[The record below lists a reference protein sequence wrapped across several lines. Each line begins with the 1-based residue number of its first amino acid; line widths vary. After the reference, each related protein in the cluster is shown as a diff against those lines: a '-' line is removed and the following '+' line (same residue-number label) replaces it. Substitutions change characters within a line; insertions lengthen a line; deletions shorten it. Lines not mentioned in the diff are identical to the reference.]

1 MDSLAELRTL
11 IARHA
16 GSEHARAILP
26 DIMLGRITA
35 PTLPLG
41 DVTEPVFG
49 LVAQGAKR
57 AVLGDRVFDYGVG
70 EYLIVGV
77 DLPLV
82 ANVTDASAT
91 VPFLGFGFTLNR
103 AAIARLLLDA
113 GFEGDRSAP
122 PGIATSKAEADLLD
136 PIIRLLRLLD
146 QPGDARILAP
156 GIERE
161 ILWRLVNGD
170 QGMVVRQLGLADSRL
185 SQIGRAVRWIRAHHA
200 EALRIDA
207 LARIA
212 DMSAT
217 SFFRHFRAITSLT
230 PIQYQKQ
237 VRLQEARARLMIEP
251 GHVAAVGFAVGY
263 DSPSQFSREYRRLF
277 GTPPTRDVALL
288 QAQSSSYE
296 KDRE

>member
-1 MDSLAELRTL
+1 MDLLDELRLL

-16 GSEHARAILP
+16 GSDQTSAILP

-41 DVTEPVFG
+41 DVTDPVFG
-49 LVAQGAKR
+49 LVVQGAKR
-57 AVLGDRVFDYGVG
+57 AVLGDRVFDYGAG

-82 ANVTDASAT
+82 ANVTEASGTA
-91 VPFLGFGFTLNR
+91 PFLGFGFTLNR
-103 AAIARLLLDA
+103 SAIARLLLEAD
-113 GFEGDRSAP
+113 FEGDRSAP
-122 PGIATSKAEADLLD
+122 PGID
-136 PIIRLLRLLD
+136 
-146 QPGDARILAP
+146 
-156 GIERE
+156 RE

-185 SQIGRAVRWIRAHHA
+185 SQIGRAVRWIRVHHA

-207 LARIA
+207 LARVA

-217 SFFRHFRAITSLT
+217 SFFRHFRAVTSLT

-263 DSPSQFSREYRRLF
+263 DSPSQFSCEYRRLF
-277 GTPPTRDVALL
+277 GAPPGRDVALL
-288 QAQSSSYE
+288 QAESSSYE
-296 KDRE
+296 KD